1 MDNLVILR
9 IELFIFISSLT
20 YSVYYLANYFLNI
33 FNKIKKLVVQPKKV
47 SSDSIQTVNVNKE
60 KSKVSIKKTYDWAI
74 KNLTD
79 EERVKISEIMKRVK
93 INIEKGYYDTA
104 RTLII
109 EWLTIDKYNKDLN
122 MELAHM
128 YEMEKNYKNAEF
140 IYRDMCL
147 VHKDNTSL
155 LKKLAYIV
163 AMQWNL
169 NESVIIYEK
178 VHERMHADNEVIE
191 LLASLTFEIM
201 NFEKSLKYIKL
212 VLKEKP
218 KNLEMMK
225 MKATA
230 LEKVGKIK
238 DAIKVYEDILYIRP
252 YDTNTIDNIK
262 RLEQNIIS

>member
-1 MDNLVILR
+1 
-9 IELFIFISSLT
+9 
-20 YSVYYLANYFLNI
+20 
-33 FNKIKKLVVQPKKV
+33 
-47 SSDSIQTVNVNKE
+47 
-60 KSKVSIKKTYDWAI
+60 
-74 KNLTD
+74 
-79 EERVKISEIMKRVK
+79 
-93 INIEKGYYDTA
+93 
-104 RTLII
+104 
-109 EWLTIDKYNKDLN
+109 
-122 MELAHM
+122 
-128 YEMEKNYKNAEF
+128 
-140 IYRDMCL
+140 
-147 VHKDNTSL
+147 
-155 LKKLAYIV
+155 
-163 AMQWNL
+163 
-169 NESVIIYEK
+169 
-178 VHERMHADNEVIE
+178 MHADNEVIE